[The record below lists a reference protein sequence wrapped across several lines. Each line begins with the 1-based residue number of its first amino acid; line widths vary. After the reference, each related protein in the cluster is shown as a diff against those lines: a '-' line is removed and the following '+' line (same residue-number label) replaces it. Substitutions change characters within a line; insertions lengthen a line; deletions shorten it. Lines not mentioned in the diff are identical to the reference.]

1 MIRIYKIITIQY
13 PFYPD
18 HPNGFVI
25 CMNQSIIL
33 EYLHCISICTNS
45 YETGISVFQDW
56 KINLSNFMLKGE
68 INLDLHPCTSV
79 LRCEKTIAFVLL

>member
-1 MIRIYKIITIQY
+1 MLEKQSYNNNDKNIQNY
-13 PFYPD
+13 YNTVSVLPLAYA
-18 HPNGFVI
+18 
-25 CMNQSIIL
+25 L
-33 EYLHCISICTNS
+33 KS

-56 KINLSNFMLKGE
+56 KINLSSSMLEGE

>member
-1 MIRIYKIITIQY
+1 MLEKQSYNNNDKNIQNY
-13 PFYPD
+13 Y
-18 HPNGFVI
+18 NI
-25 CMNQSIIL
+25 SN
-33 EYLHCISICTNS
+33 ISIPLAYALKS

-56 KINLSNFMLKGE
+56 KINLSSFILEGE

>member
-1 MIRIYKIITIQY
+1 MIEVYTIITIQY
-13 PFYPD
+13 PF

-56 KINLSNFMLKGE
+56 KINLSSSMLEGE